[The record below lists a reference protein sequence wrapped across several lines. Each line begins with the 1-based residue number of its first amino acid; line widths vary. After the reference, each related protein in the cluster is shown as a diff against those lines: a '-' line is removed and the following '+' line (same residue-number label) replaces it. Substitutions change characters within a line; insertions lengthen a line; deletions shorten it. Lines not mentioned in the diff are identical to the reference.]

1 MSGSASLNH
10 DIISA
15 APHRIAFNSDAEN
28 PQIAKAAK
36 AEGIAIVHGCTPVM
50 LQTRT
55 F

>member
-10 DIISA
+10 DITSA

-28 PQIAKAAK
+28 PQLAEVAKAA
-36 AEGIAIVHGCTPVM
+36 GIAVVHGCTPVM
-50 LQTRT
+50 LQART

>member
-15 APHRIAFNSDAEN
+15 APHRIAFNPDAEN
-28 PQIAKAAK
+28 PQLPKAAK
-36 AEGIAIVHGCTPVM
+36 AEGIAVVHGSTLVM
-50 LQTRT
+50 LQAGT